1 LGGSLLRLGTQ
12 ELDRQ
17 ACLHLI
23 KLIGPRKQGVIMTGD
38 EAAGGQIEDQA
49 ATHFLVGLKLL
60 LCIGKQVNIAVYGL
74 SECYNF

>member
-1 LGGSLLRLGTQ
+1 
-12 ELDRQ
+12 
-17 ACLHLI
+17 
-23 KLIGPRKQGVIMTGD
+23 MTGD
-38 EAAGGQIEDQA
+38 GAAGGQIEDQA